1 MAVTFGKNP
10 MFGGFAAPF
19 RGEVDIHD
27 CEVEGEIPSAIN
39 GAFYRVGPDFQYP
52 PKFANN
58 IPFDGEGNV
67 AMFRIADGH
76 VDLKTRYVRTQRFNA
91 QAQARKALFGMYRNP
106 YTDDAVVKG
115 LSRGTANTHVVFHA
129 GKLLAL
135 KEDSPPV
142 LMDPVTL
149 ATLDD
154 YHTFGGKLTS
164 KTFTAHPKF
173 DPQSG
178 EMIAYGYEARGEAS
192 DDVAVYAIDR
202 TGQVTWEA
210 WIKVPYVG
218 MLHDFAVTQTHIAF
232 LVIPMATD
240 VEQMKRG
247 GVHFAWNPNL
257 PTWLGVMR
265 RGGDGKD
272 LRWFK
277 GPERCATH
285 VMGAFSDGERIFID
299 MDMGL
304 KNQFP
309 FFPNTNGEPWDRQA
323 AEGRVT
329 RLSVDLSKKHIDSYD
344 MEILFPREVG
354 ILPRQDDRYH
364 TLPYRYG
371 FMPTIDFTKPV
382 DERLANA
389 PTRPVNCYTK
399 FDVQTRQTSTFY
411 VGNACSLQECCFVP
425 RSARAPEGDGYLLGI
440 ANVLLEGRSN
450 LVVVD
455 TQHMEDG
462 AVATVK
468 LPFRLNQGIHGWWV
482 PGNNINDVRGTV

>member
-19 RGEVDIHD
+19 RGEVDLRD
-27 CEVEGEIPSAIN
+27 CEVEGEVPAAIN

-76 VDLKTRYVRTQRFNA
+76 VDLKTRYVRTQRFKA
-91 QAQARKALFGMYRNP
+91 QAAARKALFGMYRNP
-106 YTDDAVVKG
+106 YTDDAAVKG
-115 LSRGTANTHVVFHA
+115 LSRGTANTHIVFHA

-142 LMDPVTL
+142 IMDPVSL

-154 YHTFGGKLTS
+154 YHTFGGKLKS
-164 KTFTAHPKF
+164 QTFTAHPKF
-173 DPQSG
+173 DPETG
-178 EMIAYGYEARGEAS
+178 EMIAYGYEARGEAT

-202 TGQVTWEA
+202 SGQVTWEA
-210 WIKVPYVG
+210 WLKVPYVG

-247 GVHFAWNPNL
+247 GVHFAWNPHL

-309 FFPNTNGEPWDRQA
+309 FFPNTDGSAWDRRA
-323 AEGRVT
+323 AEGHVT
-329 RLSVDLSKKHIDSYD
+329 RLSVDLSKKHIESYD
-344 MEILFPREVG
+344 MEILFPREIG
-354 ILPRQDDRYH
+354 ILPRQDDRFH

-371 FMPTIDFTKPV
+371 FMPTIDVSKPV

-399 FDVQTRQTSTFY
+399 FDVQTRRTATFF
-411 VGNACSLQECCFVP
+411 VGDACSLQECCFVP
-425 RSARAPEGDGYLLGI
+425 RSASAPEGDGYLIGL

-468 LPFRLNQGIHGWWV
+468 LPFRLNMGIHGWWV
-482 PGNNINDVRGTV
+482 PGENLK

>member
-1 MAVTFGKNP
+1 
-10 MFGGFAAPF
+10 
-19 RGEVDIHD
+19 
-27 CEVEGEIPSAIN
+27 
-39 GAFYRVGPDFQYP
+39 
-52 PKFANN
+52 
-58 IPFDGEGNV
+58 
-67 AMFRIADGH
+67 
-76 VDLKTRYVRTQRFNA
+76 
-91 QAQARKALFGMYRNP
+91 
-106 YTDDAVVKG
+106 
-115 LSRGTANTHVVFHA
+115 
-129 GKLLAL
+129 
-135 KEDSPPV
+135 
-142 LMDPVTL
+142 
-149 ATLDD
+149 
-154 YHTFGGKLTS
+154 
-164 KTFTAHPKF
+164 
-173 DPQSG
+173 
-178 EMIAYGYEARGEAS
+178 MIAYGYEARGEAT

-202 TGQVTWEA
+202 TGRVTWET

-240 VEQMKRG
+240 VAQMKRG

-285 VMGAFSDGERIFID
+285 VMGAFSDGERIYID

-309 FFPNTNGEPWDRQA
+309 FFPNTDGAPWDRKA
-323 AEGRVT
+323 AEGHVT

-344 MEILFPREVG
+344 MEILFPREIG
-354 ILPRQDDRYH
+354 ILPRQDDRFH

-371 FMPTIDFTKPV
+371 FMPTIDVSKPV

-411 VGNACSLQECCFVP
+411 VGNASSLQECCFVP
-425 RSARAPEGDGYLLGI
+425 RSARAPEGDGYLIGL

-455 TQHMEDG
+455 TQHMADG

-468 LPFRLNQGIHGWWV
+468 LPFRLNHGHSRLV
-482 PGNNINDVRGTV
+482 GAGDTYKYEGDDLMTPKAAYEVRMIGVLTLMFGFVFFDRNAMGNLAPFITASLHLTNGQIGALSSGLSICWAISGFAIGTLSDALGRRKSILLITVVIFSVCSVFRDLRPPSACCWPRAC